1 MGVYLSFSGTKEE
14 LVESYKDNLSAD
26 IIERILKLPE
36 IIIKDNIEYKIQIYI
51 QFFSIGNMFYN
62 THIDYVGEHKFLF
75 EPKSFLYIRESLE
88 YAEENIK
95 AYL

>member
-51 QFFSIGNMFYN
+51 QFFSIG
-62 THIDYVGEHKFLF
+62 ICSII
-75 EPKSFLYIRESLE
+75 PI
-88 YAEENIK
+88 
-95 AYL
+95 